1 MSLLFDVRCETVF
14 ALYLP
19 LILRTISQ
27 VDLRVVLLF
36 RLDTYCCQLAR
47 LFLRHARLALTQAT
61 LKLLR
66 LSVVILVLNL
76 TKADFLAFNASLHS
90 VLNQGLQRFFCF
102 AVVRGIQLLLLAIL
116 HKISVN
122 KTIGSS
128 YNSIVSSVRFT
139 LHK

>member
-1 MSLLFDVRCETVF
+1 MSLLLYFRCETVL

-27 VDLRVVLLF
+27 VVLLF
-36 RLDTYCCQLAR
+36 SLDTYCYQLAR
-47 LFLRHARLALTQAT
+47 LFSRQARAT

-66 LSVVILVLNL
+66 FSVVILVLNL

-102 AVVRGIQLLLLAIL
+102 AVFRGIQLLAIL
-116 HKISVN
+116 HKIAVN
-122 KTIGSS
+122 KTIGCS
-128 YNSIVSSVRFT
+128 YNSIVSNVRSS

>member
-1 MSLLFDVRCETVF
+1 MSLYFRCETVF
-14 ALYLP
+14 ALHLP

-36 RLDTYCCQLAR
+36 NLDTYCCQLTR
-47 LFLRHARLALTQAT
+47 LFSRHAHLALALAT

-66 LSVVILVLNL
+66 LSVVIFVLNI

-90 VLNQGLQRFFCF
+90 GLNQGLQRFFSF
-102 AVVRGIQLLLLAIL
+102 AVVRGIQLLAIL
-116 HKISVN
+116 HKISIN

-128 YNSIVSSVRFT
+128 YNSILSNVNFS

>member
-1 MSLLFDVRCETVF
+1 MPLLFDLRCETVF

-36 RLDTYCCQLAR
+36 SLDTYCCQLAS
-47 LFLRHARLALTQAT
+47 LFSRHARLALVRAT

-66 LSVVILVLNL
+66 LYVVILVLNL
-76 TKADFLAFNASLHS
+76 TNADFLAFNASLHS

-102 AVVRGIQLLLLAIL
+102 AVVRGIQLLAIL

-122 KTIGSS
+122 KRIGSY
-128 YNSIVSSVRFT
+128 YNSIVSNVNFY